1 MPSTPEL
8 LSLTLNIYS
17 VTIVCSFCFFIYFS
31 SYIAFYTFVDTSRT
45 IVGFNNFFL
54 ESLSLNKS
62 NLHFLYFF
70 IFVSFNASILNG
82 FPTRSEISPKFWLDV
97 SYFAGSQGHTQL
109 EIYYSVPSN
118 ELSFT
123 NISDN
128 IIASTSISLIV
139 TNSDDEIVLNNSKNK
154 KLRVSSVEEAE
165 DQKNGLID
173 QMVIDL
179 LPGVYNIEMKVT
191 DKNSNSES
199 TVISLLE
206 VPSFDTSLDVS
217 TIQFASLISSDIK
230 NKSFIKGNKLVI
242 PNPSRKYNYNES
254 LLHIYYEL
262 YNLVIP
268 DTDSQS
274 VFESSLL
281 IFNQFGDSLIYTPE
295 QTFAISGTSC
305 IQTKNLDIRDL
316 QPGNYW
322 ISVSV
327 TDVTSGKSVIEKNK
341 FTIIDPIVIEESL
354 PMTEEDIEKYRG
366 QIMYFASKNELDLYD
381 RLNNEGKRNFLINFW
396 RSRDTFPETPEN
408 EFMQDAFTRINY
420 ANKNFKNGLYSDMG
434 RILIFYGQAD
444 EIENRPMN
452 MNIKPYAIW
461 DYFSTGTGKQ
471 RFVFVDRSGNQIY
484 ALVHSTVVNEINNPN
499 WMQEEIQQ

>member
-1 MPSTPEL
+1 L
-8 LSLTLNIYS
+8 KKGSL
-17 VTIVCSFCFFIYFS
+17 
-31 SYIAFYTFVDTSRT
+31 
-45 IVGFNNFFL
+45 
-54 ESLSLNKS
+54 
-62 NLHFLYFF
+62 HWF
-70 IFVSFNASILNG
+70 IFILLVASILSG
-82 FPTRSEISPKFWLDV
+82 YSTSAQYPTKSEISPKFSLDV
-97 SYFAGSQGHTQL
+97 SYFKGSQGHTQL
-109 EIYYSVPSN
+109 ELYYSVPSN
-118 ELSFT
+118 ELAFI
-123 NISDN
+123 NASDSN
-128 IIASTSISLIV
+128 NIASISISLKV
-139 TNSDDEIVLNNSKNK
+139 TNSDNEIVLNNAKKK
-154 KLRVSSVEEAE
+154 KLRVNSIEETK
-165 DQKNGLID
+165 DDKNGLID

-179 LPGVYNIEMKVT
+179 LPGDYNLEMNII
-191 DKNSNSES
+191 DENSNSES
-199 TVISLLE
+199 KISSSLV
-206 VPSFDTSLDVS
+206 VPSFDASLDVS
-217 TIQFASLISSDIK
+217 TIQFASLISSDK
-230 NKSFIKGNKLVI
+230 SNKYFIKGNKTVI
-242 PNPSRKYNYNES
+242 PSPSRKYNYNTS
-254 LLHIYYEL
+254 LLYIYYEI
-262 YNLVIP
+262 YNLVIS
-268 DTDSQS
+268 DTNSQS

-281 IFNQFGDSLIYTPE
+281 IFNQFGDSLIYTPI
-295 QTFAISGTSC
+295 QTFAFSGTSC

-327 TDVTSGKSVIEKNK
+327 TDVTTGKSVVEKNK
-341 FTIIDPIVIEESL
+341 FTIVDPILIEESL

-434 RILIFYGQAD
+434 RVLIYYGQAD

-471 RFVFVDRSGNQIY
+471 RFVFVDKTGNHIY
-484 ALVHSTVVNEINNPN
+484 TLVHSTVVNEISNPN